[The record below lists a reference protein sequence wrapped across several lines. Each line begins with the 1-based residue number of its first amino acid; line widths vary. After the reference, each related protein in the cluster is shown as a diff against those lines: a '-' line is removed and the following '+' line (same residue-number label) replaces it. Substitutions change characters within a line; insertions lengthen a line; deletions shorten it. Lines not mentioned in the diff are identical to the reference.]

1 MGRRKSMLEQ
11 REIIRRLRAG
21 QSLRLIFRETGTHR
35 TVIREIRDM
44 AEKQGWLDPAT
55 ELPSEGEIHE
65 VREAKESKRSHPLDA
80 FRDNIERMVNEGYT
94 AVVIHELLRDR
105 HPCEVSTIRRYI
117 HREFPGRID
126 PVMLRSTIPGE
137 IMEVDFGHL
146 GLVYDPEQ
154 KRSRKAY
161 VFSGR
166 LRHSHRAYREIV
178 FNQNEQTFF
187 DCHIHAF
194 EYFGGVPEKVV
205 PDNLK
210 AAVIEASIYDPVIN
224 RSYYSLA
231 EHYGFMISPTLP
243 RTPEHKGGVENDIK
257 YIKRNFWPIF
267 VERKRELGHEIPD
280 IRNIEEALKQ
290 WSEKANRRSLRDQAG
305 RSPLEIF
312 EKEEAPALLP
322 LRMDRWDHPEWK
334 QCTVSREWRVRFDN
348 SSYSVPYRFIG
359 KKVMVCGTSKM
370 VRIFHDFQEICCHD
384 RAKEPATYLR
394 KSEHA
399 PPIEEEYLTLTQ
411 GGLLRQAEGLG
422 EHVYRVAQKIFEER
436 AVDML
441 RPVRWIIRL
450 AEKYSPDR
458 LDAACRR
465 SLHYDSANYKSIKHI
480 LLQGLDSISL
490 EETDQPANN
499 EMQSFR
505 FARESG
511 YFDPDGQRSEY
522 QGENR
527 WMILHN

>member
-1 MGRRKSMLEQ
+1 MGRRKSMMEQ

-21 QSLRLIFRETGTHR
+21 QSLRSIFRETGTHR
-35 TVIREIRDM
+35 TVIREIRSL
-44 AEKQGWLDPAT
+44 AEKQGWLDPGT
-55 ELPSEGEIHE
+55 ELPSESQIYE
-65 VREAKESKRSHPLDA
+65 VKGMAGVKRAHPLDT
-80 FRDNIERMVNEGYT
+80 FREEIERMVNEGYT
-94 AVVIHELLRDR
+94 AVVIHELLRER

-117 HREFPGRID
+117 QREFPGRID

-146 GLVYDPEQ
+146 GLVYDPDE
-154 KRSRKAY
+154 KRNRRVY

-166 LRHSHRAYREIV
+166 LRHSRLAYREIV

-194 EYFGGVPEKVV
+194 EYFGGTPEKVV

-210 AAVIEASIYDPVIN
+210 AAVIQASIQDPLIN

-267 VERKRELGHEIPD
+267 VEREREIGNEIPD
-280 IRNIEEALKQ
+280 IRRIEEALKE
-290 WSEKANRRSLRDQAG
+290 WRERANRRSLRNQAG

-312 EKEEAPALLP
+312 EKEETPALLS
-322 LRMDRWDHPEWK
+322 LRMDRWDRPEWK
-334 QCTVSREWRVRFDN
+334 QCIVSREWRVRFDS

-370 VRIFHDFQEICCHD
+370 VRIFHDFQEICCHN
-384 RAKEPATYLR
+384 RAKKPATYMR
-394 KSEHA
+394 RTEHA
-399 PPIEEEYLTLTQ
+399 PPIEEEYLTLTK
-411 GGLLRQAEGLG
+411 GGLLRQARDLG
-422 EHVYRVAQKIFEER
+422 EHVYSVAQKIFEER
-436 AVDML
+436 TVDML

-450 AEKYSPDR
+450 ANRYSAER

-465 SLHYDSANYKSIKHI
+465 ALHYDSANYKSIKQI
-480 LLQGLDSISL
+480 LLQGLDSASR
-490 EETDQPANN
+490 EETGLTAND
-499 EMQSFR
+499 EMQSYR
-505 FARESG
+505 FARENG
-511 YFDPDGQRSEY
+511 YFDPDGGKSES
-522 QGENR
+522 QGESR
-527 WMILHN
+527 WMTLHN